1 MSLTNFMLGFDRQS
15 RLGKARPLIHQ
26 AAKKHHKNLPRNLG
40 LLSWPTWQGQSG
52 IAKIGGV
59 SATRRVLLSMLG
71 LPADGDGVAQNE
83 ADHFEKP
90 GLLAMV

>member
-1 MSLTNFMLGFDRQS
+1 M
-15 RLGKARPLIHQ
+15 A
-26 AAKKHHKNLPRNLG
+26 
-40 LLSWPTWQGQSG
+40 TWQGQSG